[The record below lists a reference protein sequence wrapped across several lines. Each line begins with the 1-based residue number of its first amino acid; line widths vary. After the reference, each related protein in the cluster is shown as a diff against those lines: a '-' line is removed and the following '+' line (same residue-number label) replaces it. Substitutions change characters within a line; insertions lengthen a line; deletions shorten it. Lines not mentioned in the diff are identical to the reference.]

1 MRWDPRGKIPAPL
14 NFLRRRRLT
23 RLKNITSSIGGSN
36 PPAAGETQ
44 DPSPDSPPIRFGT
57 DGWRGRIAQ
66 EVTLAS
72 LRRLA
77 VAPAVGCRYGPWRSL
92 VSASPSPSP
101 DIFASA
107 VRARCR
113 SPWGTT
119 ADF

>member
-57 DGWRGRIAQ
+57 DGWRGRIAH
-66 EVTLAS
+66 EGTLAS
-72 LRRLA
+72 LRRPP
-77 VAPAVGCRYGPWRSL
+77 APAAGYLRERGAAPPPVAVGDDGPVLPTR
-92 VSASPSPSP
+92 
-101 DIFASA
+101 F
-107 VRARCR
+107 
-113 SPWGTT
+113 
-119 ADF
+119 